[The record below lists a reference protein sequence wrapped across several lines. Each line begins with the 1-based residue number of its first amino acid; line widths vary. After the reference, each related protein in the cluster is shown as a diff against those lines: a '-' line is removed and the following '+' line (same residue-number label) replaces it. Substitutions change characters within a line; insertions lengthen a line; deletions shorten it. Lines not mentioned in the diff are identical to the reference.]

1 MFVFPQLDFK
11 VNVYI
16 QVVKCL
22 KSLIFK
28 PVIFVTLYSVCWPK
42 LLEYWNFDINI
53 ELKMFCWQK
62 KPHILE
68 TQKHPWQ
75 TRQRGLYPCRIRFV
89 IIIFSYSERIR
100 FKRSLSSL
108 PWWWFQQNIEIHVE
122 SIFFFYYFL
131 KWNCRSKIET
141 RQTSQLFMLVDYKT
155 VINLMLLTRFNN
167 L

>member
-28 PVIFVTLYSVCWPK
+28 PVIFVILYSVCWPK

-62 KPHILE
+62 TPIYWRH
-68 TQKHPWQ
+68 
-75 TRQRGLYPCRIRFV
+75 RSIRDRLVKEDYIRVVFV
-89 IIIFSYSERIR
+89 LLLLFFSYSERIR

-122 SIFFFYYFL
+122 SISFLLLFFKVKL
-131 KWNCRSKIET
+131 
-141 RQTSQLFMLVDYKT
+141 
-155 VINLMLLTRFNN
+155 
-167 L
+167 

>member
-28 PVIFVTLYSVCWPK
+28 PVIFVILYSVCWPK

-62 KPHILE
+62 TPIYWRH
-68 TQKHPWQ
+68 
-75 TRQRGLYPCRIRFV
+75 RSIRDRLVKEDYIRVVFV
-89 IIIFSYSERIR
+89 LLLLFFSERIR

-122 SIFFFYYFL
+122 SISFLLLFFKVKL
-131 KWNCRSKIET
+131 
-141 RQTSQLFMLVDYKT
+141 
-155 VINLMLLTRFNN
+155 
-167 L
+167 